1 MSIASEITRLQTAK
15 ANLKTSIE
23 AKGVTVSPSA
33 TLDAYPA
40 YVDAIS
46 GGGGSNWQSGI
57 YESGGYIYLSPHPGA
72 GGVGATTYIYLSAR

>member
-23 AKGVTVSPSA
+23 AKGVAVPASA

-46 GGGGSNWQSGI
+46 GGGGSNFRSGI
-57 YESGGYIYLSPHPGA
+57 YSQGGYIYISPDPGA
-72 GGVGATTYIYLSAR
+72 GGVGASTFIYLSKV